1 MRTWVAASAT
11 ATLGVLAPMVAF
23 TAAGPPAGDTV
34 AAQLADL
41 RDDSG
46 LYRWGFFL
54 APTYLTN
61 PPGPRIRDS

>member
-1 MRTWVAASAT
+1 
-11 ATLGVLAPMVAF
+11 MVAF
-23 TAAGPPAGDTV
+23 TAAGSPAGDTV